1 MVPRTSRLRALPDPD
16 DSEPTVGLAGVKAAA
31 DTGSRRTLLVA
42 LRDRIS
48 LDIDAG
54 VPPRDLASLSLRLL
68 VIAQEIEA
76 IDALE
81 EGDEVGDAANT
92 PDEPWRPSP

>member
-1 MVPRTSRLRALPDPD
+1 MVSRTSRLRALPDPD
-16 DSEPTVGLAGVKAAA
+16 RPELRETAGVKAAA
-31 DTGSRRTLLVA
+31 DTGSRRALLVA

-76 IDALE
+76 VDAHE

-92 PDEPWRPSP
+92 PDEPWRPSA